1 MVLLNSRTN
10 PALRRFPSQGG
21 ALRRILTSPE
31 DASLIEILDR
41 ILDRGIVVEPASRV
55 RLIGLKLRGAAEHL
69 VVDWRDSYF

>member
-1 MVLLNSRTN
+1 VQLNSRTN
-10 PALRRFPSQGG
+10 PALRRFPSNGG
-21 ALRRILTSPE
+21 ALRRSLTSPE

-55 RLIGLKLRGAAEHL
+55 RLISLELRGAPEHL